1 MENTAKIE
9 QVKGRWRVTV
19 NGQMYGEYTSWTEA
33 EQIANS
39 FRGTLAN

>member
-9 QVKGRWRVTV
+9 QVKGGWRVTV
-19 NGQMYGEYTSWTEA
+19 NGQMYGEYTNQTEA

-39 FRGTLAN
+39 VRGTLAN